1 MGESG
6 VERADLQPHARGAAT
21 TRATRGVCT
30 RRTRQ
35 RKLGSGRRTTRK
47 LARSEWSVLL
57 RDLHPSYISWETS
70 RRTSGHLYGNNWRT
84 RGSQGTTPPRE
95 GPALLQGLVAVRVCG
110 KRMGVRYYQ
119 SEGRRVPWYYCA
131 LGPVR
136 RAAEKCQAIQ
146 APASTRRRASSW

>member
-1 MGESG
+1 MGDLVWNELTYSRTLEVLHNPRYAG
-6 VERADLQPHARGAAT
+6 RMHSVARASASS
-21 TRATRGVCT
+21 
-30 RRTRQ
+30 Q
-35 RKLGSGRRTTRK
+35 RRRTTRK

-57 RDLHPSYISWETS
+57 RDLHPSYISWEDFEENQ
-70 RRTSGHLYGNNWRT
+70 RHLYGNNWRT

-95 GPALLQGLVAVRVCG
+95 GPALLQGLVLCGVCG

-136 RAAEKCQAIQ
+136 RAARSARRSQ